1 MSRIGLRQ
9 LIGVGVLMGICIAAL
24 SRDATAAEAGDRD
37 RQRLAEGGPAVVK
50 QFIAQL
56 RKRRTDEQAGDLRK
70 FIDPRYLKAHR
81 LEEGAFAIKRVVTGA
96 IFDNQL
102 TDDPATVVILA
113 QTDGGAKEAFVFRT
127 TMYEGQAYIQP
138 LTPPERAG
146 GSFTPWILRMKV

>member
-1 MSRIGLRQ
+1 MVV
-9 LIGVGVLMGICIAAL
+9 IGVC
-24 SRDATAAEAGDRD
+24 ATAGAGDWDRD
-37 RQRLAEGGPAVVK
+37 RLEEGGPAIVK

-81 LEEGAFAIKRVVTGA
+81 LEEGAFAMKRVVTGD

-113 QTDGGAKEAFVFRT
+113 QTEGGAKEAFVFRT
-127 TMYEGQAYIQP
+127 TFYEGQVYILP
-138 LTPPERAG
+138 LEKPAAN
-146 GSFTPWILRMKV
+146 GSFVPWILRMKV